1 MQSSR
6 ERYNEILE
14 KYEAIRE
21 SLHLISNEELD
32 EAVAQIERYEAIMKQ
47 LEDLYGEE
55 LL

>member
-1 MQSSR
+1 MQSPR

-14 KYEAIRE
+14 KYEAIRANI
-21 SLHLISNEELD
+21 HLISNEELD
-32 EAVAQIERYEAIMKQ
+32 AAVAQIERYELIMKQ